1 MIKKRKSYGLAWN
14 LNAAVNYIEEHI
26 LEELDLNMLGNLA
39 GCSSLHFQRIFSYIA
54 GVCKKLNG
62 LKCTP
67 TCMGGY
73 RFFMDGVEY
82 KKCKNMAFF
91 PTLADEN
98 YDAIKK
104 LIKVEIGE

>member
-1 MIKKRKSYGLAWN
+1 MDWAWN

-54 GVCKKLNG
+54 GVYKKLNG

-67 TCMGGY
+67 TCMCGY
-73 RFFMDGVEY
+73 GFFMDGVEY

-104 LIKVEIGE
+104 LIEVEIGK